1 MRPGLHR
8 NKIDR
13 ETTLAK
19 TDPATDPVLGE
30 RADKL
35 VIEEIEIIPLDLL
48 PGLRRLL
55 PTGPIQYGDT
65 GLVGRSVLVAVRAG
79 GVTGWGQI
87 RPVNPFQADTAAS
100 AIAALRDYYAP
111 LALGRDAFHRA
122 AILRDMERRLPPN
135 SAAMAMFDVAL
146 HDLLGRALGLPVHA
160 LLGGACK
167 ETIPLEWSVGAGD
180 EAQMIDEAET
190 VYAKYQTPYI
200 CFKVGP
206 ADKHDAN
213 VHTLQAVREALGPDV
228 ALALDANGA
237 FRARE
242 AIDFANAVADLG
254 IAYFEQPV
262 LGWDLVHLKR
272 VRERISFP
280 VMADETVYSPQ
291 DAIKAI
297 AADAADVFCIKLYK
311 CGGLWRGRQIA
322 LIAEAAGYDVNCA
335 GTANGSHL
343 EALAAAH
350 LGAATPNHAFGAEF
364 TMGLPEVAPDPIAPD
379 PVIPLCNGECPVPS
393 GPGLGAVVDETAVD
407 KHAIERIRL
416 QA

>member
-1 MRPGLHR
+1 
-8 NKIDR
+8 
-13 ETTLAK
+13 LAK
-19 TDPATDPVLGE
+19 SVSMPDPVIGE
-30 RADKL
+30 RAETL
-35 VIEEIEIIPLDLL
+35 VIDEIEIIPLDLL
-48 PGLRRLL
+48 PGLLRIL
-55 PTGPIQYGDT
+55 PTGPIEYGADS
-65 GLVGRSVLVAVRAG
+65 LAGRSVLVAVRAG
-79 GVTGWGQI
+79 GITGWGQI

-100 AIAALRDYYAP
+100 AVSTLRDFYAP

-122 AILRDMERRLPPN
+122 AILRDMERKLPPN

-167 ETIPLEWSVGAGD
+167 DRIPLEWSVGAGS
-180 EAQMIDEAET
+180 EAQMIEEAER
-190 VYAKYQTPYI
+190 VYAEHRTPYI

-206 ADKHDAN
+206 AEKHAAN
-213 VHTLQAVREALGPDV
+213 IRTLQGVRAALGPDPR
-228 ALALDANGA
+228 LALDANGA

-242 AIDFANAVADLG
+242 AIDLANAVADLG

-262 LGWDLVHLKR
+262 FGWDLVNLKR

-291 DAIKAI
+291 DAIKAA
-297 AADAADVFCIKLYK
+297 AADVADVFCIKLYK
-311 CGGLWRGRQIA
+311 SGGLWRGRQIA

-335 GTANGSHL
+335 GTANGAHL

-364 TMGLPEVAPDPIAPD
+364 TMGLPEAWDDPIAPD
-379 PVIPLCNGECPVPS
+379 PVIPIDDGECPVPQ
-393 GPGLGAVVDETAVD
+393 GPGLGARVDEKAVE

-416 QA
+416 AR